1 MKRVWEKILVW
12 LGLLLQFE
20 LIFIYGVI
28 APFMNDDSFKSEIK
42 DSIKEEASSG
52 KLSNADINSIVSHL
66 NEWII
71 YLIGLAIIVASV
83 ALITALIINKLPKTA
98 GVIFILL
105 AIAAVLSLN
114 FLATLFWLIAGIM
127 LIVRRN
133 KQTKRKASA

>member
-12 LGLLLQFE
+12 LGLLLQFA

-42 DSIKEEASSG
+42 DNIKEEVSSG
-52 KLSNADINSIVSHL
+52 ELSNADINSIVSSL

-71 YLIGLAIIVASV
+71 YLIGLAIIVAAV

-114 FLATLFWLIAGIM
+114 FVATLFWLIAGNM

-133 KQTKRKASA
+133 KQTKRKARA

>member
-12 LGLLLQFE
+12 LGLLLQFA
-20 LIFIYGVI
+20 LIFIYGII

-42 DSIKEEASSG
+42 DNIKEEVSSG
-52 KLSNADINSIVSHL
+52 ELSNADINSIVSSL

-71 YLIGLAIIVASV
+71 YLIGLAIIVAAV

-114 FLATLFWLIAGIM
+114 FIATLFWLIAGIM

-133 KQTKRKASA
+133 KQTKRKARA

>member
-12 LGLLLQFE
+12 LGLLLQFA

-42 DSIKEEASSG
+42 DSIKEEVSSG
-52 KLSNADINSIVSHL
+52 ELSNADINSIVSSL

-71 YLIGLAIIVASV
+71 YLIGLAIIVAAV

-114 FLATLFWLIAGIM
+114 FVATLFWLIAGIM

-133 KQTKRKASA
+133 KQTKRKARA

>member
-12 LGLLLQFE
+12 LGLLLQFA
-20 LIFIYGVI
+20 LIFIYGII

-42 DSIKEEASSG
+42 DNIKEEVSSG
-52 KLSNADINSIVSHL
+52 ELSNADINSIVSSL

-71 YLIGLAIIVASV
+71 YLIGLAIIVAAV

-114 FLATLFWLIAGIM
+114 FVATLFWLIAGIM

-133 KQTKRKASA
+133 KQTKHKARA

>member
-12 LGLLLQFE
+12 LGLLLQFA
-20 LIFIYGVI
+20 LIFIYGII
-28 APFMNDDSFKSEIK
+28 APFMNDDGFKSEIK
-42 DSIKEEASSG
+42 DNIKEEVSSG
-52 KLSNADINSIVSHL
+52 ELSNADINSIVSSL

-71 YLIGLAIIVASV
+71 YLIGLAIIVAAV

-114 FLATLFWLIAGIM
+114 FVATLFWLIAGNM

-133 KQTKRKASA
+133 KQTKHKARA